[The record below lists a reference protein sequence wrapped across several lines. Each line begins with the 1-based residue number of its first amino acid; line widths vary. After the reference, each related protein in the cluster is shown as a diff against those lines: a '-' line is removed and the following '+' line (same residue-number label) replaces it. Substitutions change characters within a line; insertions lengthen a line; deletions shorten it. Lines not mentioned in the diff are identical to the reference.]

1 MINVKNKSHSVTAEV
16 TVPDGGAEGVIV
28 AQGGAFA
35 GWSLYVKDGRPKYAY
50 NLFGVQQFHVEGE
63 AAIPPGT
70 HQVRMEFT
78 YDGGGLGKGGTVA
91 LYLDGTKT
99 GEGRVEGTV
108 PMIFSADETCDVGS
122 DTASA
127 VSDDYTPESSRFT
140 GTVEWV
146 QIDIADAAEDLD
158 HLITPEERLKIA
170 MTQASSARGGR
181 ARVDVRGSYTA
192 ALVPAHAAARYH

>member
-1 MINVKNKSHSVTAEV
+1 M
-16 TVPDGGAEGVIV
+16 TVPEGGADGVIV

-35 GWSLYVKDGRPKYAY
+35 GWSLYLKDGRPTYAY
-50 NLFGVQQFHVEGE
+50 NLFGVQHFHIDSDTP
-63 AAIPPGT
+63 IPPGT

-78 YDGGGLGKGGTVA
+78 YDGGGLGKGGAVA
-91 LYLDGTKT
+91 LYLDGAKT

-108 PMIFSADETCDVGS
+108 PMLFSGDETCDIGS
-122 DTASA
+122 DTASP
-127 VSDDYTPESSRFT
+127 VSDDYTPETSHFN

-170 MTQASSARGGR
+170 MARQ
-181 ARVDVRGSYTA
+181 
-192 ALVPAHAAARYH
+192 